1 MQLWALG
8 LFCYNYNQ
16 TLDYDLQKHFWLHC
30 FTYLEFAYDH
40 VTNKKQF
47 GTEHLYFVI
56 IHFKF
61 EISVLDQLHMR
72 NCPPDCS
79 TDTIDYIYYN
89 L

>member
-1 MQLWALG
+1 MIYKNIFGRIVLH
-8 LFCYNYNQ
+8 
-16 TLDYDLQKHFWLHC
+16 TLSLLMTMSQK
-30 FTYLEFAYDH
+30 
-40 VTNKKQF
+40 KKQF

-61 EISVLDQLHMR
+61 EILSVLDQLHMC